1 VIVGSNANIAR
12 LTRDSGYT
20 TFCKFSE
27 LKGYE
32 NMYLFETDDVYK
44 PYYSLLL
51 ESDVIRGRFRACH
64 GQGDQIKDIENL
76 EVDRNSGDLRLALAV
91 DLGGMLI
98 DEGYLTDVKNYQ
110 VEADDKLEIKEIRK
124 IEQKDVTPA
133 ERKHLGKATHIFVL
147 ESEGI
152 KHAQDVEI
160 KLMNRLPDWVD
171 DSSSDD
177 DTNVGGAGFANTTF
191 GLKYLLQGIYDS
203 YRKNAKGEPYY
214 FEIELEF
221 KR

>member
-1 VIVGSNANIAR
+1 
-12 LTRDSGYT
+12 
-20 TFCKFSE
+20 
-27 LKGYE
+27 
-32 NMYLFETDDVYK
+32 
-44 PYYSLLL
+44 
-51 ESDVIRGRFRACH
+51 
-64 GQGDQIKDIENL
+64 
-76 EVDRNSGDLRLALAV
+76 
-91 DLGGMLI
+91 
-98 DEGYLTDVKNYQ
+98 
-110 VEADDKLEIKEIRK
+110 
-124 IEQKDVTPA
+124 VTPA

-152 KHAQDVEI
+152 KHAQEVEI